1 MELYRAIVK
10 MGQDGKP
17 DNIKVH
23 LRAKCFVEAMW
34 DLSDCST
41 LASAG

>member
-17 DNIKVH
+17 DNIQVYS
-23 LRAKCFVEAMW
+23 RAKCFVEAI
-34 DLSDCST
+34 SDFV
-41 LASAG
+41 